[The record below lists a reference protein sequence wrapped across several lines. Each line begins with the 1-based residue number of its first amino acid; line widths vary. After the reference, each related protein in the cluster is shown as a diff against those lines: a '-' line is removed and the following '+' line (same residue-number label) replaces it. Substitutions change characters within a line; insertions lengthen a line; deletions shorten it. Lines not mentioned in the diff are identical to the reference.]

1 MQIRPSDTGPATTP
15 WTQVPLEETASYA
28 LAALLL
34 ALAVLAVLPL
44 AVALPLGLLAAV
56 EGLRITMRRRRTL
69 ARQRESAD
77 AVLATLGGDRVPEGL
92 GWRAAELGSPDRR
105 RTIARQLHRF
115 ARMGRQRMLITPV
128 PVFLETLRP
137 NTEELEEIAEVV
149 EETERPLPPRS
160 LVLLDD
166 LLNNGDESPLYRPA
180 SPDEL
185 GEALHD
191 LHDALERR
199 AA

>member
-1 MQIRPSDTGPATTP
+1 MNP
-15 WTQVPLEETASYA
+15 WRQAPLDETASYA
-28 LAALLL
+28 VAALLL
-34 ALAVLAVLPL
+34 ALGVLSALPLGLAV
-44 AVALPLGLLAAV
+44 PLGLLAAAQ
-56 EGLRITMRRRRTL
+56 GLGLTVRRLRTL

-77 AVLATLGGDRVPEGL
+77 AVLETLPGERVPEGL
-92 GWRAAELGSPDRR
+92 GWRAEELGSPGRR
-105 RTIARQLHRF
+105 RAIARQLHRF
-115 ARMGRQRMLITPV
+115 ARMGRERILITPV

-137 NTEELEEIAEVV
+137 NIDELEEIAEVV

-160 LVLLDD
+160 LVLLEA
-166 LLNNGDESPLYRPA
+166 LLGNADESPLYRPG